1 MLPNEL
7 FRRSVFQ
14 PSPGTRTSPWPDNL
28 TMSAPM
34 WIPSEQAVAQ
44 ANITSFMQRVEQEW
58 GIAVPDYDSL
68 YRWSIDNPDQFWL
81 SLWDFCSVIG
91 ERGDGV
97 IINNRGEMFGA
108 RFFPEARL
116 NFAENLLRR
125 RDRDAAVIYW
135 SEDSTRRS
143 LSYSDLY
150 DLVSRLSQALQDL
163 GIRPGDRVAAVVTNS
178 PEALSCMLAVT
189 SLGAIW
195 SSCSPDYGVEG
206 IVDRVGQIEPK
217 LLIVIDQYIYKAET
231 HNVTNRLASLKER
244 IPSLD
249 SIIVIPNSPEN
260 APAHVPGAISLQE
273 LMLGYQTKPIGFI
286 RMPFDHPSFVVYSS
300 GTTGVPKCIVHAGG
314 RVLIQLVKEHALHF
328 DTKPGSRFFFFT
340 TAGWNVWYT
349 LVGALAV
356 GATIVMY
363 DGSPFHP
370 REDILFD
377 LVDTARIAIFGISPR
392 YIERVKR
399 AGAEPIKTHDLSS
412 LKAILSSGAPLSAD
426 NFDYV
431 YSSIKRDVQLS
442 SASGGTEIM
451 TTFANGNPIGPVWRG
466 ELQVRTLGM
475 KVEVFSDTGESVREE
490 KGELVCTGPFPSQPL
505 CFWKD
510 PGDRRYFETY
520 FSRFPN
526 VWCHGDFA
534 EITAH
539 DGIVIY
545 GRSDSTLNPGGIRIG
560 TAEIYR
566 PVEAIAEVEDSIV
579 IGQGWGDDV
588 RVVLF
593 VKLRKG
599 LQLGEKLKD
608 EINRC
613 IREHTTPRHIPAL
626 ILQVPEVP
634 YTVTGKKVERAVR
647 DVVHNRPVENI
658 GALANPEALR
668 FFRDIT
674 ELEK

>member
-14 PSPGTRTSPWPDNL
+14 PSPGIRTSPSPDNL

-34 WIPSEQAVAQ
+34 WIPSEQAVAR
-44 ANITSFMQRVEQEW
+44 ANITSFMRRVEQEW
-58 GIAVPDYDSL
+58 AIAAPDYDSL
-68 YRWSIDNPDQFWL
+68 YRWSIDHPDQFWL

-97 IINNRGEMFGA
+97 IINNRRGMFGA

-125 RDRDAAVIYW
+125 RDCDTAIIYW

-178 PEALSCMLAVT
+178 PESLSCMLAVT

-217 LLIVIDQYIYKAET
+217 LLIVIDQYVYKAKT
-231 HNVTNRLASLKER
+231 HNVTNRLPSLKER
-244 IPSLD
+244 IPSLH
-249 SIIVIPNSPEN
+249 SIIVIQNSPEN
-260 APAHVPGAISLQE
+260 APAHVPGTKSLQE
-273 LMLGYQTKPIGFI
+273 LMLGYQTKPIDFI

-300 GTTGVPKCIVHAGG
+300 GTTGVPKSIVHAGG

-431 YSSIKRDVQLS
+431 YTSIKRDVQLS

-475 KVEVFSDTGESVREE
+475 KVEIFSDTGESVREE

-505 CFWKD
+505 CFWND

-566 PVEAIAEVEDSIV
+566 PVEGIAEVEDSIV
-579 IGQGWGDDV
+579 IGQSWGDDV

-593 VKLRKG
+593 VKLREG
-599 LQLGEKLKD
+599 LQLGEKLKN

-613 IREHTTPRHIPAL
+613 IRKHTTPRHIPAL

-647 DVVHNRPVENI
+647 DVVHNRLVENI
-658 GALANPEALR
+658 GALANPGTLR
-668 FFRDIT
+668 FFRDIA
-674 ELEK
+674 ELKK